1 VVELG
6 YVRLGQ
12 VRWGYYDAVIFL
24 VRSGG
29 VRLDTVGQGLVG
41 QGRVRSKAW
50 RGKVGPD
57 AAWPDKTRQG

>member
-1 VVELG
+1 MVRSGRAGCGVVELG

-29 VRLDTVGQGLVG
+29 VRLDTVGHGG
-41 QGRVRSKAW
+41 ARFGWA
-50 RGKVGPD
+50 G
-57 AAWPDKTRQG
+57 